1 MNRLTFWLRKRYR
14 RTIQMVGSHLY
25 LNPDRNVDRSIL
37 VAGTGRSGTTWL
49 GDLIA
54 SQIPCRILFE
64 PFNPVYV
71 PGYRGFNYF
80 QYMQPGIENR
90 DFYNFAHTVLTGEIR
105 NRWIDHQ
112 NERIFSKFRLIKEIR
127 ANLSLKWLHDNFP
140 EVPMLFIIRHPCA
153 VVQSRMELGWATDKD
168 IAPFMLQPDL
178 MSDYLTDHLDL
189 IKNSS
194 SEEEKHAIIWSIS
207 NLVPLKQFKPGEIK
221 IVHYENLCTQPE
233 IELPVIFKTLGQ
245 RYEPSVIKQSSRPS
259 MTTRMTSAVVTG
271 NNKIARW
278 TNSLGSAQVKNI
290 LSVVKAF
297 DLDYLYGDSLVPLNK
312 DAI

>member
-1 MNRLTFWLRKRYR
+1 
-14 RTIQMVGSHLY
+14 
-25 LNPDRNVDRSIL
+25 
-37 VAGTGRSGTTWL
+37 
-49 GDLIA
+49 
-54 SQIPCRILFE
+54 
-64 PFNPVYV
+64 
-71 PGYRGFNYF
+71 
-80 QYMQPGIENR
+80 
-90 DFYNFAHTVLTGEIR
+90 
-105 NRWIDHQ
+105 
-112 NERIFSKFRLIKEIR
+112 
-127 ANLSLKWLHDNFP
+127 
-140 EVPMLFIIRHPCA
+140 MLFIIRHPCA

-168 IAPFMLQPDL
+168 IAPFMIQPDL
-178 MSDYLTDHLDL
+178 VSDYLANHLDL

-278 TNSLGSAQVKNI
+278 TNSLGSAQIKNI

-312 DAI
+312 DAL